1 MQFHSP
7 SRPRLRGIPQVLWN
21 DEPVGALGGLSFFP
35 LPDGTIQ
42 AATWLIGHTHN
53 DYAQLKTVLNSPSE
67 FEQLFLSYL
76 EDPEQ
81 VLRTKFGWVWK
92 PRAASVWDEPT
103 RAKSLAKVKPE
114 ASLGQG
120 LVSKKTAADL
130 GL

>member
-7 SRPRLRGIPQVLWN
+7 TRPRLRGIPQVLWN

-42 AATWLIGHTHN
+42 ASTWLIGHTHN
-53 DYAQLKTVLNSPSE
+53 DYAQLKLILQSPAE
-67 FEQLFLSYL
+67 FEQLFSDYL
-76 EDPEQ
+76 ENPEQ
-81 VLRTKFGWVWK
+81 VLRERFSWVWK
-92 PRAASVWDEPT
+92 KPKAYSELDEPT
-103 RAKSLAKVKPE
+103 RAKSLSKIKPE
-114 ASLGQG
+114 VV